1 MRKSILMLKQMQTQR
16 RADSRPPLPHQDEF
30 PAEYSLVGCSPAEP
44 ASAFSAMLILN
55 QKPTVGY
62 CFSANGNC
70 PRTRLSHLTTQAKLS
85 PELELRGS
93 SHSLAGSRDGK
104 THHDG

>member
-70 PRTRLSHLTTQAKLS
+70 PRTRLSHLTTQANPWFDQRLS
-85 PELELRGS
+85 
-93 SHSLAGSRDGK
+93 DGQWA
-104 THHDG
+104 DPLLLLMAAVIA